1 MLSLQE
7 RFLQVKLSVQTAT
20 ELLGVSRA
28 TVYNYLRE

>member
-1 MLSLQE
+1 M
-7 RFLQVKLSVQTAT
+7 KLSVQTAT